1 MIFDKLKEVVA
12 NQFGLD
18 PEEVTMDSNFITDF
32 NADSIDI
39 VEVMMA
45 VEDEFN
51 LGEVDE
57 NALEHMKTVGDV
69 VEYIKDHI

>member
-1 MIFDKLKEVVA
+1 MIFDKLKEIVA
-12 NQFGLD
+12 NEFGID

>member
-1 MIFDKLKEVVA
+1 MIFDKLKEIVA
-12 NQFGLD
+12 NEFGID

-32 NADSIDI
+32 DADSIDI